1 MNILV
6 YQGAFQYDVVNC
18 FAEELA
24 QKFGEL
30 GHSTTLYDIR
40 RQTDLEEFVKVL
52 IEKNID
58 LIISFN
64 GIQAV
69 EIETMKKLIDKLD
82 IIMGIVLVDH
92 PFEHWQRIQME
103 KGKNTFICMYDE
115 GYLHIVEDYID
126 NEIPIAQLCHAGIK
140 LDTVTNEKI
149 YDVVMAGTIPEL
161 QDNIPALEA
170 MPEGILKDI
179 GKALYNRAIEDYSMP
194 LDVLLKGI
202 IKDKGIKKEIFKENI
217 DFQEVLAYIYLL
229 VDVQVRNIMR
239 HKVLQTMLEA
249 GIKVDLFGNCK
260 VEQFKKFSNFTYH
273 GSVEYKELLQEISK
287 SKILVNDV
295 KTFTNGSHER
305 ILSTMI
311 NKTLVLSNK
320 NTYCNNDYMDQES
333 IVYYDVNHLET
344 LVDQVKY
351 YLEHEADREKI
362 VEAAYSI
369 TNQNHTWKNRAC
381 ELESI
386 YHSFIQLRGEYKP
399 IKKTIFEKI
408 SIIVPCYNVATLV
421 PRCMNSLL
429 NQTIGLENL
438 EIILVNDASTDTTL
452 EVLLEYEKQY
462 PNNII
467 VINLE
472 KNVRQGGARNI
483 GMQYATAEYI
493 AFVDADDW
501 VELNMYERL
510 YMKSLAYDCDIV
522 SCCYTRDTDEGIVGD
537 YPKYEDC
544 FVICENIEARKRIM
558 MANLGGGICSKFYK
572 KRFIIEND
580 IMFPEN
586 LAYEDN
592 YWSALERLYVK
603 RIYIMGDYL
612 YHYYMNFN
620 STMTTK
626 NAVHHLDRLTIEIM
640 KVELYKEKDMF
651 NLYHDQIEANF
662 LSLFY
667 VNTLHILFT
676 RFDVLPVETLLFL
689 QRKTIELF
697 PKYKENKLFTHPLLR
712 TVEMDL
718 DIHEWEHI
726 RKAYNEV

>member
-30 GHSTTLYDIR
+30 GNSTTLYDIS
-40 RQTDLEEFVKVL
+40 RQTNLEEFIKVV
-52 IEKNID
+52 IEKNIE

-115 GYLHIVEDYID
+115 GYLRIVEDYID
-126 NEIPIAQLCHAGIK
+126 HEIPIAQLYHAGIK
-140 LDTVTNEKI
+140 VDAVANEKL

-161 QDNIPALEA
+161 QENILELEA
-170 MPEGILKDI
+170 MPEGVLKDI
-179 GKALYNRAIEDYSMP
+179 GKALYNTAIEDYSTP
-194 LDVLLKGI
+194 LDVLLEGI
-202 IKDKGIKKEIFKENI
+202 IKDKGIKKEIFRENI

-320 NTYCNNDYMDQES
+320 NTYCNHDYMDQES

-369 TNQNHTWKNRAC
+369 TTQNHTWKNRAC

-386 YHSFIQLRGEYKP
+386 YHSFIQLRGEHKP

-421 PRCMNSLL
+421 PRCINSLL

-452 EVLLEYEKQY
+452 EVLLDYEKQY

-467 VINLE
+467 VIDLE
-472 KNVRQGGARNI
+472 ENVKQGGARNI

-493 AFVDADDW
+493 GFVDADDW

-510 YMKSLAYDCDIV
+510 YIKSLAYDCDIV
-522 SCCYTRDTDEGIVGD
+522 SCRYTRETNDEIVEAHKEEKD
-537 YPKYEDC
+537 S
-544 FVICENIEARKRIM
+544 FVIFDDVNRRKQAFM
-558 MANLGGGICSKFYK
+558 MDFGGGVWSKLYK
-572 KRFIIEND
+572 KSFIFDNEIT
-580 IMFPEN
+580 FPEK
-586 LAYEDN
+586 LSYEDN

-603 RIYIMGDYL
+603 RFYLLEESL
-612 YHYYMNFN
+612 YHYYINLN
-620 STMTTK
+620 STITTK
-626 NAVHHLDRLTIEIM
+626 NALHHLDRIPIELM
-640 KVELYKEKDMF
+640 KIELYKSKNVF
-651 NLYHDQIEANF
+651 NLYHDQIEAKF

-676 RFDVLPVETLLFL
+676 RFDVLPLETLLFL

-697 PKYKENKLFTHPLLR
+697 PKYKENKLFTHTLLK
-712 TVEMDL
+712 TIEMEMG
-718 DIHEWEHI
+718 IHEWECV

>member
-24 QKFGEL
+24 QEFGEL

-40 RQTDLEEFVKVL
+40 RQTNFEEFIKVL
-52 IEKNID
+52 IEKNIE

-140 LDTVTNEKI
+140 VDTSTNEKV

-161 QDNIPALEA
+161 QETIPELEV

-179 GKALYNRAIEDYSMP
+179 GKELYNRAIQDYSVP
-194 LDVLLKGI
+194 LDILLDYI
-202 IKDKGIKKEIFKENI
+202 IKDKGINREIFKENT
-217 DFQEVLAYIYLL
+217 DFQEALAYIYLL
-229 VDVQVRNIMR
+229 VDVQIRNIMR

-260 VEQFKKFSNFTYH
+260 VEQFKQFSNFTYH
-273 GSVEYKELLQEISK
+273 GSIEYKQLLQEISN

-295 KTFTNGSHER
+295 KAFINGSHER

-320 NTYCNNDYMDQES
+320 NTYCNNDYIDQES
-333 IVYYDVNHLET
+333 IVYYDVNNLET
-344 LVDQVKY
+344 LVNQIKY
-351 YLEHEADREKI
+351 YLGHEADRKKI

-386 YHSFIQLRGEYKP
+386 YHSFIQLRGEHK
-399 IKKTIFEKI
+399 INKKTIFEKI

-421 PRCMNSLL
+421 PRCISSLL

-472 KNVRQGGARNI
+472 ENVRQGGARNI

-493 AFVDADDW
+493 GFVDADDW
-501 VELNMYERL
+501 VEHNMYERL
-510 YMKSLAYDCDIV
+510 YIKSLAYDCDIV
-522 SCCYTRDTDEGIVGD
+522 SCRYTRDTEEGIL
-537 YPKYEDC
+537 
-544 FVICENIEARKRIM
+544 EANKGERDSFIIFDDVNRRKQALMIDF
-558 MANLGGGICSKFYK
+558 GGGVWSKLYK
-572 KRFIIEND
+572 KSFIFDNEIT
-580 IMFPEN
+580 FPEK
-586 LAYEDN
+586 LSYEDN

-603 RIYIMGDYL
+603 RFYLLEECL
-612 YHYYMNFN
+612 YHYCVNLN
-620 STMTTK
+620 STILTK
-626 NAVHHLDRLTIEIM
+626 NALHHLDRMPIEIM
-640 KVELYKEKDMF
+640 KIEFYKDKNVFD
-651 NLYHDQIEANF
+651 LYHDQIEANF
-662 LSLFY
+662 LSMFY

-676 RFDVLPVETLLFL
+676 RFDVLPLETLLFL

-697 PKYKENKLFTHPLLR
+697 PKYKENKLFTHSLLK
-712 TVEMDL
+712 TIEMEM
-718 DIHEWEHI
+718 DIHEWEYI
-726 RKAYNEV
+726 RKAYNEI

>member
-6 YQGAFQYDVVNC
+6 YQGTFQYDVVNC

-24 QKFGEL
+24 QEFEEL
-30 GHSTTLYDIR
+30 GHRTTLYDIR
-40 RQTDLEEFVKVL
+40 RQIDLEEFIKVL
-52 IEKNID
+52 IEENIE

-64 GIQAV
+64 GIQAL
-69 EIETMKKLIDKLD
+69 EIETIKKLIDKLD

-92 PFEHWQRIQME
+92 PFGHWRRIQME

-126 NEIPIAQLCHAGIK
+126 NEIPIAQVCHGAIK
-140 LDTVTNEKI
+140 IDTVTSEKL
-149 YDVVMAGTIPEL
+149 YDVVVAGTIPEL
-161 QDNIPALEA
+161 QQDIPELEA
-170 MPEGILKDI
+170 MPEGILKSI
-179 GKALYNRAIEDYSMP
+179 GKDLYIRAIEDYSIP
-194 LDVLLKGI
+194 LDVLLNDI
-202 IKDKGIKKEIFKENI
+202 IMDKGLRKQVFKENI
-217 DFQEVLAYIYLL
+217 DFQEALAYIYLL

-249 GIKVDLFGNCK
+249 GIKVDLFGNCE
-260 VEQFKKFSNFTYH
+260 VEHFKRFSNFTYH
-273 GSVEYKELLQEISK
+273 GSVGYKELLQEISK

-320 NTYCNNDYMDQES
+320 NTYCNNDYMDQKS
-333 IVYYDVNHLET
+333 IVYYDVNNLET
-344 LVDQVKY
+344 LINKIQY

-362 VEAAYSI
+362 VEAAYNI
-369 TNQNHTWKNRAC
+369 TNQNHTWRNRAC

-386 YHSFIQLRGEYKP
+386 YHSFIQLRGEHKP
-399 IKKTIFEKI
+399 IKKTILEKI

-421 PRCMNSLL
+421 PRCINSLL

-472 KNVRQGGARNI
+472 ENVRQGGARNI

-493 AFVDADDW
+493 GFVDSDDW
-501 VELNMYERL
+501 VEPNMYERL
-510 YMKSLAYDCDIV
+510 YMKSIAYDCDIV
-522 SCCYTRDTDEGIVGD
+522 SCRYTRDTDKGIVEVNKGERD
-537 YPKYEDC
+537 SFIIIDD
-544 FVICENIEARKRIM
+544 VNRRKQALRIDF
-558 MANLGGGICSKFYK
+558 GGGICCKLYK
-572 KRFIIEND
+572 KIFILDNELT
-580 IMFPEN
+580 FPEK
-586 LAYEDN
+586 LCYEDN
-592 YWSALERLYVK
+592 YWNGLERLYVK
-603 RIYIMGDYL
+603 RFYLLEECL
-612 YHYYMNFN
+612 YHYYINLN
-620 STMTTK
+620 STITTK
-626 NAVHHLDRLTIEIM
+626 NALHHLDRIPIELM
-640 KVELYKEKDMF
+640 KIDFYKNKHVF

-667 VNTLHILFT
+667 VNTLHIIFT
-676 RFDVLPVETLLFL
+676 RFDVLPLETLLLL
-689 QRKTIELF
+689 QRKTLELF

-712 TVEMDL
+712 TIDMEMN
-718 DIHEWEHI
+718 IHEWEYI
-726 RKAYNEV
+726 RKIYNEV